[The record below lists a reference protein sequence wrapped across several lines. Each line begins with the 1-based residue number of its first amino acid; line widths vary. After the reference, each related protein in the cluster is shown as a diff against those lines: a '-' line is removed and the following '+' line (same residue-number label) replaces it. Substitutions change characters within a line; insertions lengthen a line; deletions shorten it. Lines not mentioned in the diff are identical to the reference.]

1 MKKTPTV
8 SVSKLLS
15 LFTLLERK
23 GVDVINFL
31 IESGIDPDIA
41 TYPDRRVSLE
51 TLSDLHQ
58 KASALIQDDFIGL
71 HQGEVFTGF
80 SNILGY
86 VLMNCRDAGEA
97 IEKYTKYQKIVDEGR
112 IFSSHV
118 DGDRLILQFQAAEPY
133 IQTDRHLTEHL
144 MVGIMTYTRILTGWN
159 GRDGYHEVHFVHEA
173 PHEDTSEYERL
184 FQCKLHFNSH
194 MNGLVFDKAF
204 LKLPILEPNRELLFM
219 LEGHAREVLSK
230 LQADESHSNRVKR
243 VIVDILRGESPTV
256 ETIASHM
263 NMSVRNL
270 QLKLKEEGTTYSTLL
285 AEGRRE
291 LAQAYL
297 KDQNTSIDEIAY
309 LLGFSEPS
317 VFHRT
322 FKRLTGTTPGLY
334 RRQAMDTGKAIQHA
348 H

>member
-15 LFTLLERK
+15 LFTLLEQK
-23 GVDVINFL
+23 GIDIKNFL

-41 TYPDRRVSLE
+41 AYPDRRVSLE
-51 TLSDLHQ
+51 TLSNLHE
-58 KASALIQDDFIGL
+58 KASALIHDDFIGL

-97 IEKYTKYQKIVDEGR
+97 IEKYTKYQQIVDEGR
-112 IFSSHV
+112 IFSSHI
-118 DGDRLILQFQAAEPY
+118 DGDRLILQFRAAEPS
-133 IQTDRHLTEHL
+133 IQNDRHLTEHL
-144 MVGIMTYTRILTGWN
+144 MVGIITYTRILSGWD
-159 GRDGYHEVHFVHEA
+159 GRDGRHEVHFMHKA
-173 PHEDTSEYERL
+173 PHDISEYERI
-184 FQCKLHFNSH
+184 FQCKPHFQSH
-194 MNGLVFDKAF
+194 MNGLVFDKSF
-204 LKLPILEPNRELLFM
+204 LKLPVLQPNRELLFV
-219 LEGHAREVLSK
+219 LEGYAREALSK
-230 LQADESHSNRVKR
+230 LQQDTSHAGKVKR
-243 VIVDILRGESPTV
+243 IIVDILRGESPTI
-256 ETIASHM
+256 ETIASHV
-263 NMSVRNL
+263 NMSVRSL

-297 KDQNTSIDEIAY
+297 KDRNAPIEEIAY

-322 FKRLTGTTPGLY
+322 FKRWTGTTPGHY
-334 RRQAMDTGKAIQHA
+334 RKQALDTTKAVH
-348 H
+348 